1 MLPLLR
7 RNLLGLR
14 GHRLKVLALL
24 YRCGGDILC
33 QVSFGEFETG
43 FLLGCVLMS
52 RWLVGEGPCLPH
64 WRSLSLLVVV
74 RGPLESTGADLEVMV
89 VLEPVEELVGGG
101 DVEF

>member
-7 RNLLGLR
+7 RDLLGLR
-14 GHRLKVLALL
+14 GHRLEVLAL
-24 YRCGGDILC
+24 CGGNILC

-43 FLLGCVLMS
+43 FLLGCILMS

-64 WRSLSLLVVV
+64 WRRLSLLVVV
-74 RGPLESTGADLEVMV
+74 RGPLEPTWADLEVMV

-101 DVEF
+101 DIEL